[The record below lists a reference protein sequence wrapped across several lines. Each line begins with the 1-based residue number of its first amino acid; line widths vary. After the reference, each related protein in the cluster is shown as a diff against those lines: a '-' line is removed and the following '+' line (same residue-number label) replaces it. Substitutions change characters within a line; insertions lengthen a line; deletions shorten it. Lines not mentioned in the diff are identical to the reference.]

1 MDLCLVDSAWS
12 AVAQDESTSNDQK
25 TIPISH
31 FFRIIQEIERLSFL
45 QQPEKSRPK
54 ASLLS
59 TDAIE
64 IVKRLIT
71 KNSTAFVSKSQFTAI
86 LNNLLTEDSATSVQ
100 NTGAQIAAQRRA
112 VAVKKRQSGRRSLSL
127 YTQDCTTADVNNK
140 KLTYNSVP
148 SASDQ
153 KVILTRQLSA
163 YELQLKQ
170 LQENEIRRLHHIE
183 DIEQELENAQS
194 ELITRRQQQN
204 AEFLKTRLS
213 VNVINDEEEKEL
225 IQKLFSKEIDAWD
238 DVKDRLNQLEDEKNA
253 YLSALSTMSAERSG
267 YLLVIDSLNQQ
278 LSELRLEIS
287 LLKDPT
293 PTYNNS
299 NYSSSAE
306 IRLKLDDKSASHYD
320 FISSMFTGQIAFTY
334 LAFAVIGA
342 CVVGLILPFL
352 ATGGIHYPNRL
363 I

>member
-12 AVAQDESTSNDQK
+12 AVAPNESTSNDQK
-25 TIPISH
+25 TVPISH
-31 FFRIIQEIERLSFL
+31 FFTIIHEIERLSL
-45 QQPEKSRPK
+45 LHQPEKSRPK

-64 IVKRLIT
+64 VVKRLIT
-71 KNSTAFVSKSQFTAI
+71 KNSAASISKFQFTAI
-86 LNNLLTEDSATSVQ
+86 LNDLLTEDNATSVQ

-112 VAVKKRQSGRRSLSL
+112 EALKKRQCGRRSLSL
-127 YTQDCTTADVNNK
+127 YTQHSTAEINNK
-140 KLTYNSVP
+140 KPTCNSVP
-148 SASDQ
+148 LASDQ

-163 YELQLKQ
+163 YELQLQQ
-170 LQENEIRRLHHIE
+170 LQENETRRLQYIE
-183 DIEQELENAQS
+183 DIEHELESAQS

-204 AEFLKTRLS
+204 AEFSKTRLS
-213 VNVINDEEEKEL
+213 VDVINAEEEKEL
-225 IQKLFSKEIDAWD
+225 IQKLFGKEISAWD
-238 DVKDRLNQLEDEKNA
+238 DVKDRLNQLEDEKNE

-267 YLLVIDSLNQQ
+267 YLLVIDNLNQQ

-287 LLKDPT
+287 SLNDIT

-299 NYSSSAE
+299 NYPSSAE
-306 IRLKLDDKSASHYD
+306 IRLTLDDKSASHYD
-320 FISSMFTGQIAFTY
+320 FMSSLFAGQFAFTY

-342 CVVGLILPFL
+342 CVVGIILPFL
-352 ATGGIHYPNRL
+352 TTGGIHYPNRL